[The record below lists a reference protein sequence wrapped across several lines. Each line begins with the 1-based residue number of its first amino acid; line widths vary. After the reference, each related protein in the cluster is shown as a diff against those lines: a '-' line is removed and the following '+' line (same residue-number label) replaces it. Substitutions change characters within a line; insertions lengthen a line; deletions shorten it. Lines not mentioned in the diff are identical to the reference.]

1 MTEFIPPPIPKVN
14 EPKKHISVTRVEYA
28 LVNPENGH
36 LHAQGTLDVMCRVWN
51 IEYKELGNDLKLE
64 VRETNL
70 VEIKT
75 LTNEEIKK
83 ELMRQSALGV
93 KFHEKYH

>member
-1 MTEFIPPPIPKVN
+1 MEVKIPISEN
-14 EPKKHISVTRVEYA
+14 GLDEPKKHISITRVQYA

-36 LHAQGTLDVMCRVWN
+36 IHAWGALDTICRVWN
-51 IEYKELGNDLKLE
+51 IENEICNSKNDLKLE

-75 LTNEEIKK
+75 LSNEEIKK
-83 ELMRQSALGV
+83 ELMRQAALGV
-93 KFHEKYH
+93 KYN

>member
-1 MTEFIPPPIPKVN
+1 MTEFIPPPISKVD
-14 EPKKHISVTRVEYA
+14 EPKKHISVTRVQYA

-36 LHAQGTLDVMCRVWN
+36 LHAQGTLDVMCRVWH
-51 IEYKELGNDLKLE
+51 IEYKELGNELKLE

-75 LTNEEIKK
+75 LSNDEIKK
-83 ELMRQSALGV
+83 ELMRQSTFGI
-93 KFHEKYH
+93 KFN

>member
-1 MTEFIPPPIPKVN
+1 MTEVKIPISIN
-14 EPKKHISVTRVEYA
+14 GLEEPKKHISVTRVQYA

-36 LHAQGTLDVMCRVWN
+36 IHAWGGLDTICRVWE
-51 IEYKELGNDLKLE
+51 IEHTELDNSLKLE

-75 LTNEEIKK
+75 LSNEEIKK
-83 ELMRQSALGV
+83 ELMRQAKFGV
-93 KFHEKYH
+93 KYH

>member
-1 MTEFIPPPIPKVN
+1 MSEVKIPISIN
-14 EPKKHISVTRVEYA
+14 GLEEPKKHISVTRVQYA

-36 LHAQGTLDVMCRVWN
+36 IHAWGALDTICRVWD
-51 IEYKELGNDLKLE
+51 IEYTEIGNDLKLE

-83 ELMRQSALGV
+83 ELVRQGALGV
-93 KFHEKYH
+93 KYH

>member
-1 MTEFIPPPIPKVN
+1 MSEVKIPISETGME
-14 EPKKHISVTRVEYA
+14 EPQKHISITRVQYA

-36 LHAQGTLDVMCRVWN
+36 IHAWGTLPVICRVWD
-51 IEYKELGNDLKLE
+51 IEHDEIGNELKLE

-75 LTNEEIKK
+75 LSIEEIKR
-83 ELMRQSALGV
+83 ELMRQAAHGI
-93 KFHEKYH
+93 K